1 MSLRLI
7 VGLGNPTAQYEKTR
21 HNAGFW
27 FLDCL
32 AQREGLRFT
41 HEPAM
46 HGELAQWRVGSETLY
61 LLKPLTY
68 MNRSGMAVH
77 AVMAYYKIAVD
88 ALLVVHDELEF
99 APGVARLKKG
109 GGHGGHNGLR
119 DIFSHIDPGFLRL
132 RLGIGHP
139 GDRSRVLNYVLDR
152 PSVADR
158 QAMDAAIDRAL
169 TVLPSLMAGDEQRAM
184 NLLNTKLV
192 V

>member
-27 FLDCL
+27 FMDCL
-32 AQREGLRFT
+32 SEREGLRFA

-46 HGELAQWRVGSETLY
+46 HGELAQWRVGLDTIY

-68 MNRSGMAVH
+68 MNRSGMAVQ
-77 AVMAYYKIAVD
+77 AVMAYYKIAMD
-88 ALLVVHDELEF
+88 GLMVVHDELEF

-119 DIFSHIDPGFLRL
+119 DIFSHVGPAFLRL

-139 GDRSRVLNYVLDR
+139 GDRSLVLGYVLDR
-152 PSVADR
+152 PCLNDR
-158 QAMDAAIDRAL
+158 QVIDAAIDRSMAI
-169 TVLPSLMAGDEQRAM
+169 LPCLVTGDEQRAM
-184 NLLNTKLV
+184 NLLNTKTV